1 VWLVLVAD
9 WSRVNAIAGAV
20 AAAAAATVAE
30 CARGAARQDVG
41 VSLRT
46 VRASA
51 GVPRAVV
58 VDFGILMLALARSL
72 AARRVVRGRYVE
84 REVDAGPK
92 TTSEGTARRAW
103 LAFLTGYS
111 ANAYLVDVDADTGVA
126 LLHDLVPRRS
136 SEEPA

>member
-1 VWLVLVAD
+1 
-9 WSRVNAIAGAV
+9 
-20 AAAAAATVAE
+20 
-30 CARGAARQDVG
+30 
-41 VSLRT
+41 
-46 VRASA
+46 
-51 GVPRAVV
+51 V

-84 REVDAGPK
+84 CEVDAGPK